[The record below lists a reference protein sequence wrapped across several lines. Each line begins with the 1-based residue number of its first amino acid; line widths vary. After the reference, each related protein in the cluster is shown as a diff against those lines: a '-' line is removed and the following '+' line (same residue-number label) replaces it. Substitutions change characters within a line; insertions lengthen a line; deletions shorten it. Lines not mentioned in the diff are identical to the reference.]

1 MVPVKSKCTIQI
13 AYRITQV
20 KRNVVPGKKK
30 KENPLNLQELKQNH
44 YYKPVN
50 LNQKPKLFY

>member
-13 AYRITQV
+13 TYRIPQV
-20 KRNVVPGKKK
+20 KRNVVSGIK

-44 YYKPVN
+44 YYMPVN
-50 LNQKPKLFY
+50 LNQKPKLLY